1 MVCDELQVIH
11 RVVEV
16 AVPSKDKLPGIID
29 TLIAA
34 VRAGELDD
42 LFAQA
47 SKQRLIR

>member
-16 AVPSKDKLPGIID
+16 AVPSKDGVID

-34 VRAGELDD
+34 VRAAELDD

-47 SKQRLIR
+47 SKQRLMR